1 MNIRSVT
8 RKLYLFLAISIAGS
22 ACGLMAIAGEPQLPE
37 PIAQNDSG
45 DDAMADKTKRSTN
58 RVIEYKNRQIEIPK
72 PAAKSAKGPQSITI
86 GIDGAE
92 VEVTVE
98 DGVFSSIL
106 LPHGSYKTPEALARD
121 VIDYVPSFK
130 R

>member
-1 MNIRSVT
+1 
-8 RKLYLFLAISIAGS
+8 
-22 ACGLMAIAGEPQLPE
+22 MAIAGEPQLPE
-37 PIAQNDSG
+37 PISQIDIG
-45 DDAMADKTKRSTN
+45 DDEMAEKAKKSTN
-58 RVIEYKNRQIEIPK
+58 KVIEYKNRQIEIPK
-72 PAAKSAKGPQSITI
+72 PAAKSAKGPKSITI
-86 GIDGAE
+86 GINGTE

-106 LPHGSYKTPEALARD
+106 LPHGSYKTPEALAQD